1 MFESKLVDKNILIC
15 LDTLHKMVTQK
26 HITLGTRSLYLEAES
41 LLINNLMNSK
51 VKNNTRGRLKRKQI
65 FQGILTNK
73 FKNYDIENDIV
84 DNEAAGFEI

>member
-1 MFESKLVDKNILIC
+1 
-15 LDTLHKMVTQK
+15 MVTQK